1 MKLAYFYRNLNQG
14 GIQKMIVNAANYFVE
29 QGNDV
34 SVVLM
39 IPGGE
44 YVSLLDPRI
53 KLIYFRSLK
62 KSRLFFS
69 FSDILKREKFDVL
82 FTATP
87 SLNTFTVI
95 GRLMARVKTKIVIS
109 ERNNT
114 VVFFKNSALT
124 LSKLTFLSIPL
135 LYRFADAIVAVSKG
149 LGQSLQKVA
158 LIPANKIHVIYNPA
172 WSPELEK
179 QAGLPVQ
186 HEWLNDDTVP
196 VLITVGRLVDAKNHA
211 LLIDAIALLSKK
223 REVRL
228 IIIGE
233 GPLRE
238 KLQSQINSLNL
249 QDCISLEGFKLNPV
263 SWMSKANLFVLSSD
277 YEGFGN
283 VLVEALAAGLT
294 IVSTDCDYGPAEI
307 LEDRYGFLVPIG
319 QVNALSEQINYAL
332 DHPIDRDLLISRARE
347 FSVNQIMQHYQSL
360 FSTLIS

>member
-14 GIQKMIVNAANYFVE
+14 GIQKMIVNAANYFVA
-29 QGNDV
+29 QGYDV

-62 KSRLFFS
+62 KSSLFFS
-69 FSDILKREKFDVL
+69 FSEILKKEKFDVL

-114 VVFFKNSALT
+114 LVFFKNSALT

-149 LGQSLQKVA
+149 LGKSLQKVA
-158 LIPANKIHVIYNPA
+158 LIPENKIHVIYNPA
-172 WSPELEK
+172 WSPELET
-179 QAGLPVQ
+179 QASIPVK
-186 HEWLNDDTVP
+186 HEWLMDDTVP
-196 VLITVGRLVDAKNHA
+196 VLITVGRLVDAKNHK
-211 LLIDAIALLSKK
+211 LLIDAVASLSQK
-223 REVRL
+223 RRIRL

-238 KLQSQINSLNL
+238 KLQTQINSLNL
-249 QDCISLEGFKLNPV
+249 QDCVRLEGFKLNPV

-294 IVSTDCDYGPAEI
+294 IVSTNCDYGPAEI
-307 LEDRYGFLVPIG
+307 LEDRYGYLVPIG
-319 QVNALSEQINYAL
+319 QVDALADQLNYAL
-332 DHPIDRDLLISRARE
+332 DHPIETDLLIARARE
-347 FSVNQIMQHYQSL
+347 FSVDHIMKHYQSL
-360 FSTLIS
+360 FSALIS

>member
-39 IPGGE
+39 ISGGE

-53 KLIYFRSLK
+53 KLIYFSSLK

-69 FSDILKREKFDVL
+69 FSEILKREKFDVL

-87 SLNTFTVI
+87 SLNTFTII

-149 LGQSLQKVA
+149 LGKSLQKVA
-158 LIPANKIHVIYNPA
+158 LVPAKKIHVIYNPA

-186 HEWLNDDTVP
+186 HDWLDDTVP
-196 VLITVGRLVDAKNHA
+196 VLITVGRLVDAKNHE
-211 LLIDAIALLSKK
+211 LLIDAVALLSKK
-223 REVRL
+223 RGVRL

-238 KLQSQINSLNL
+238 KLQTQINRLNL
-249 QDCISLEGFKLNPV
+249 QDFVRLEGFKLNPV
-263 SWMSKANLFVLSSD
+263 SWMSKASLFVLSSD

-319 QVNALSEQINYAL
+319 QVNALSEQIDYAL
-332 DHPIDRDLLISRARE
+332 DHPIDPVLLTNRARE
-347 FSVNQIMQHYQSL
+347 FSVNQIMKHYQSL
-360 FSTLIS
+360 FTSLIS